1 MRFDIIDEHVRL
13 ARARQERFS
22 NLLADD
28 IEYLKEELLESR
40 RREILYKNQAAEAV
54 EMYQEERD
62 KK

>member
-1 MRFDIIDEHVRL
+1 MRFDIIDEHVL
-13 ARARQERFS
+13 FARARQERFS